1 MPSEGKLSRRW
12 IFQISQRLHF
22 QLTDKWSGWPEVGA
36 MRCRHAAQTK
46 HLRIAEPFQDLPKI
60 FPDGNNAVVREGK
73 LHPFHGIIVHMAD
86 GIQP

>member
-1 MPSEGKLSRRW
+1 
-12 IFQISQRLHF
+12 
-22 QLTDKWSGWPEVGA
+22 